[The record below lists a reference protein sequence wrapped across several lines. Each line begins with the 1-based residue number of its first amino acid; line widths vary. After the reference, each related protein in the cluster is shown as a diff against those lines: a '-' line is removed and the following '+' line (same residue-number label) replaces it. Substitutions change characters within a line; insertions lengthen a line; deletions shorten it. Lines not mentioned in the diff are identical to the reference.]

1 MEKKRA
7 RFSRAER
14 RFAAIGVIALALT
27 LALAFWFSVPLTS
40 EDQTSPAEL
49 VPLVQSARVDLNT
62 ADAAALC
69 TLPGIGEKM
78 AQRILDYRAQYGP
91 FEQLSDAAKVSG
103 ITEAMIE
110 QWQGLAYVS

>member
-1 MEKKRA
+1 MEKTRA
-7 RFSRAER
+7 WFSRAEG
-14 RFAAIGVIALALT
+14 RFAAIGAAALAVT

-40 EDQTSPAEL
+40 GDQTNPEEL

-69 TLPGIGEKM
+69 TLPGIGEKI
-78 AQRILDYRAQYGP
+78 AQRILDYRARYGP

-103 ITEAMIE
+103 ITEATIE
-110 QWQGLAYVS
+110 QWQGLAFVS

>member
-7 RFSRAER
+7 QCSRPEK
-14 RFAAIGVIALALT
+14 RFAAIGAAALVMT
-27 LALAFWFSVPLTS
+27 LALAFWFSVPLAPKTPVN
-40 EDQTSPAEL
+40 PAEL
-49 VPLVQSARVDLNT
+49 QPLVQSARVDLNT
-62 ADAAALC
+62 ADAATLC
-69 TLPGIGEKM
+69 TLPGIGEKI

>member
-7 RFSRAER
+7 RFSRAEG
-14 RFAAIGVIALALT
+14 RFAAIGALALVLT
-27 LALAFWFSVPLTS
+27 LALAFWFSVPLTPKAPV
-40 EDQTSPAEL
+40 DPAEL
-49 VPLVQSARVDLNT
+49 QPLVQSARVDLNT

-69 TLPGIGEKM
+69 TLPGIGEEM
-78 AQRILDYRAQYGP
+78 AQRILDYRARYGP
-91 FEQLSDAAKVSG
+91 FEQLVDAAKVSG